1 MMIVNCHPSYT
12 GLAIEFKS
20 PTGLGKVSLKQLKF
34 IEQLRNNMWLCLV
47 SNCYDGII
55 MRIVQYFDKMNLDNE
70 LAESEIKDDTSS
82 EWNSDID
89 TDSSLRK
96 PPQKV

>member
-1 MMIVNCHPSYT
+1 
-12 GLAIEFKS
+12 
-20 PTGLGKVSLKQLKF
+20 
-34 IEQLRNNMWLCLV
+34 MWLCLV
-47 SNCYDGII
+47 SNCYDEII

-96 PPQKV
+96 PKQTSLSTQHI